1 MFLPTGVEL
10 QVKHQLQATGQIHL
24 KAQNHLQKM

>member
-1 MFLPTGVEL
+1 MFLLTGVERL
-10 QVKHQLQATGQIHL
+10 AKHQLQATDLIHL